1 MLGDRRAEDLEGL
14 VAAHPLRGQGY
25 EFDVRLLPGAFVTA
39 DAGTGFVHIAP
50 GHGADDY
57 ELGVANGVEV
67 PDTVAEDGSYYP
79 HVPLFAGKQRLHAG
93 GQEGRRQPRGDRG
106 ARRGG
111 QASGA
116 SAASRHSYPHSW
128 RSKAPVIFR
137 NAPQWFIAMDK
148 PIAEIGGT
156 LREKALA
163 AIDATRFVP
172 RAGYNR
178 LRSMIEQR
186 PDWCVSRQ
194 RAWGVP
200 IAVFVD
206 KETGEPLRDPEVMGR
221 VVEAFRPKAPTCG
234 SRARLSASSATST
247 RPRITSR

>member
-1 MLGDRRAEDLEGL
+1 M
-14 VAAHPLRGQGY
+14 
-25 EFDVRLLPGAFVTA
+25 RLLQGDFVTA

-67 PDTVAEDGSYYP
+67 PRHGGRGRQLLSARAAVRGLQVYTSDGKKGTANK
-79 HVPLFAGKQRLHAG
+79 VVTEALDKAGKLL
-93 GQEGRRQPRGDRG
+93 
-106 ARRGG
+106 
-111 QASGA
+111 ASG
-116 SAASRHSYPHSW
+116 RITHSYPHSW

-178 LRSMIEQR
+178 LRSMIEHAARLVRVAPARLGRADRGVRRQGDRRAVARSRGDGAAWSR
-186 PDWCVSRQ
+186 PSRP
-194 RAWGVP
+194 R
-200 IAVFVD
+200 
-206 KETGEPLRDPEVMGR
+206 
-221 VVEAFRPKAPTCG
+221 APTPG
-234 SRARLSASSATST
+234 SKARPSASSATST
-247 RPRITSR
+247 RPRISSR

>member
-1 MLGDRRAEDLEGL
+1 M
-14 VAAHPLRGQGY
+14 
-25 EFDVRLLPGAFVTA
+25 
-39 DAGTGFVHIAP
+39 
-50 GHGADDY
+50 
-57 ELGVANGVEV
+57 
-67 PDTVAEDGSYYP
+67 AEDGSYYP
-79 HVPLFAGKQRLHAG
+79 HVPLFAGLLVYTSVGKKGPANKVVTEALDKAG
-93 GQEGRRQPRGDRG
+93 KLLATGRIT
-106 ARRGG
+106 
-111 QASGA
+111 
-116 SAASRHSYPHSW
+116 HSYPHSW

-178 LRSMIEQR
+178 LRSMIETR
-186 PDWCVSRQ
+186 PDWNVSRQ

-206 KETGEPLRDPEVMGR
+206 KKTGEPLRDPEVMGR
-221 VVEAFRPKAPTCG
+221 VVEAFKAEGADAWFESPPKRFLGNKYNADDYEQVRDILDVWFDSG
-234 SRARLSASSATST
+234 STHAFVVEKRYGEGVRADLY
-247 RPRITSR
+247 